1 MKNLIDYAYQDNGT
15 DFRKE
20 LYSAIHDKV
29 AAHIEAKKQEIAA
42 GFMGQQEE
50 SYEDEGESLDEAI
63 SIPVFPDTHKKA
75 KSNGVD
81 TVHTTKTPVGER
93 PKGIGWS
100 LHRSGQQHNEPHDVW
115 KSTSRKVAK
124 HTGLGES
131 LDEALHGKNVGDAD
145 SHLHHSRNI
154 IDMSKSHVTREI
166 RKASDLSN
174 ELHPNKDAS
183 DDTIYKGL
191 KHPDELTGVR
201 ALLHPNA
208 KDHHVIKALKH
219 RHSEVRAVAVGH
231 PLAPRDIVDH
241 MARNDVDH
249 SVRSEAKRALSER
262 DR

>member
-20 LYSAIHDKV
+20 LYGAIHDKV
-29 AAHIEAKKQEIAA
+29 AAAIENKKQEIAA

-131 LDEALHGKNVGDAD
+131 LDEAKKPEFQVYHPSYSSAVQNAEK
-145 SHLHHSRNI
+145 HLNAQGF
-154 IDMSKSHVTREI
+154 EI
-166 RKASDLSN
+166 
-174 ELHPNKDAS
+174 
-183 DDTIYKGL
+183 
-191 KHPDELTGVR
+191 HPD
-201 ALLHPNA
+201 
-208 KDHHVIKALKH
+208 DWFHHVNSGPTKPAEGKTVSLHIPLHKNGIPSKK
-219 RHSEVRAVAVGH
+219 VAHIQVYNRGND
-231 PLAPRDIVDH
+231 LANNH
-241 MARNDVDH
+241 ELNMYTN
-249 SVRSEAKRALSER
+249 
-262 DR
+262 

>member
-29 AAHIEAKKQEIAA
+29 AAHIESKKQEIAS
-42 GFMGQQEE
+42 GYMGKQEE
-50 SYEDEGESLDEAI
+50 SYEEEGESLDEAL
-63 SIPVFPDTHKKA
+63 P
-75 KSNGVD
+75 
-81 TVHTTKTPVGER
+81 
-93 PKGIGWS
+93 
-100 LHRSGQQHNEPHDVW
+100 
-115 KSTSRKVAK
+115 
-124 HTGLGES
+124 
-131 LDEALHGKNVGDAD
+131 GKNVGDAD

-154 IDMSKSHVTREI
+154 IDMSKSHVTRQI
-166 RKASDLSN
+166 RKASALSN
-174 ELHPNKDAS
+174 ELRPNKDAS

-191 KHPDELTGVR
+191 KHPDELTGVS

-219 RHSEVRAVAVGH
+219 RHSEVRAVAVFH

-241 MARNDVDH
+241 MARNDVDPI
-249 SVRSEAKRALSER
+249 VRSQAKQALSER